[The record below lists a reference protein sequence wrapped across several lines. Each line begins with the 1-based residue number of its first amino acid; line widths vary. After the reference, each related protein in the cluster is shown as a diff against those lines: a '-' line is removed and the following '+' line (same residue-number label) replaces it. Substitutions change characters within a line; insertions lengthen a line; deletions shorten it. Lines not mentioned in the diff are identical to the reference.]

1 MTVCFALW
9 EEGEYGCG
17 VEGVA
22 LVLGSDV
29 KMLASD
35 ATCGA
40 SDADWEAG
48 EDGLALGG

>member
-1 MTVCFALW
+1 MSVCFALW

-17 VEGVA
+17 VEGAA

-29 KMLASD
+29 KMLGGGSA
-35 ATCGA
+35 CGA
-40 SDADWEAG
+40 SDTDWETG